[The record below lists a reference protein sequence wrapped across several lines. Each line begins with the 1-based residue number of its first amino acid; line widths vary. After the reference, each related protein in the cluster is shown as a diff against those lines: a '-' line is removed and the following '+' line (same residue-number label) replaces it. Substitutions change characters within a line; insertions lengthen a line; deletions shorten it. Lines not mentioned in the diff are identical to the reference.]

1 MRLVIADDEVL
12 LRQGLARLLETTD
25 IEVIA
30 SVGDASALKTAV
42 SEYEPDAVIVD
53 IKMPP
58 THTDEGITAAL
69 DIRARHPN
77 VAVLV
82 LSHYL
87 DSRYALRLLEHQEGS
102 VGYLLK
108 ERVSDL
114 AVLVDALRRVTEGE
128 CVVDPTI
135 VARLISRRTKSS
147 PVELLSERERQ
158 VLSLMAQ
165 GHSNAGICE
174 QLVLSPRTVEA
185 HIGHIF
191 AKLNLTDSADYH
203 RRVRAVLMY
212 LRPNQPSDAQ

>member
-12 LRQGLARLLETTD
+12 LRQGLTRLLETTD

-135 VARLISRRTKSS
+135 VSRLMSRRTQSS
-147 PVELLSERERQ
+147 PVQTLSERERE
-158 VLSLMAQ
+158 VLSLMAE
-165 GHSNAGICE
+165 GHSNAGICDK
-174 QLVLSPRTVEA
+174 LFLSPRTVEA

-191 AKLNLTDSADYH
+191 AKLGLTDSADSH
-203 RRVRAVLMY
+203 RRVQAVLLY
-212 LRPNQPSDAQ
+212 LRPGQAHTPG

>member
-12 LRQGLARLLETTD
+12 LRQGLSRLLETTD
-25 IEVIA
+25 VEVIA

-42 SEYEPDAVIVD
+42 AEYEPDAVIVD

-69 DIRARHPN
+69 DIRASHPN

-135 VARLISRRTKSS
+135 VARLMSRRTKSS

-165 GHSNAGICE
+165 GHSNAGICHT
-174 QLVLSPRTVEA
+174 LFLSPRTVEA

-191 AKLNLTDSADYH
+191 AKLDLTDSADYH

-212 LRPNQPSDAQ
+212 LRPNQPSDTQ